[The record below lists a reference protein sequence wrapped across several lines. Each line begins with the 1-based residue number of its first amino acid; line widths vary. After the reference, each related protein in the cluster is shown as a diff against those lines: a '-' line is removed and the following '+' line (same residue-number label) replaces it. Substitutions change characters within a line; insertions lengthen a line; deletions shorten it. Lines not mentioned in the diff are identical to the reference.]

1 MNKMVMLFDVSA
13 MKGVLGSNRI
23 VSQAELRLLIRDPT
37 IAPGNQQRLELY
49 EGDGDKAQ
57 YLNSQ
62 FITSEF
68 NSKWISFDV
77 TQTVKNW
84 LKNPGKFIQSF
95 TESVHI
101 SVLHEQ
107 ECNEV

>member
-84 LKNPGKFIQSF
+84 LQNPGKFIQSF